1 MAGCCG
7 RPLRPALAL
16 RQLALRWVVALRP
29 PGEGESQAVEVI
41 AELEVHPIRAGDVEI
56 VGRHGSAV

>member
-1 MAGCCG
+1 
-7 RPLRPALAL
+7 
-16 RQLALRWVVALRP
+16 VVALRP